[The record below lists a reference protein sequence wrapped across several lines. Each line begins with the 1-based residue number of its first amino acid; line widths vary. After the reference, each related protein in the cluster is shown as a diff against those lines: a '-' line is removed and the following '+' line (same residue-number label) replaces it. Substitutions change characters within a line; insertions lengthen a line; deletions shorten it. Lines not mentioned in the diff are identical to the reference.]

1 MTARTQFDA
10 DIDTALAD
18 APLQRALADVP
29 AGFVA
34 GRRRAREELLEFEP
48 LRRVARDI
56 RDHALAHL
64 DLYLEAFES
73 NATKAGSRVHWA
85 ASGDDAC
92 RIVLDICRAAGAR
105 TITKSKSMVSEEIEL
120 RERLQDAEFD
130 VVETDLGEYLVQ
142 IRNEKPSHIIAP
154 AIHMR
159 AEDVADVFR
168 RQHGHLAPDR
178 KLDTPEEMIAEAR
191 GILRDKF
198 LSADVGITG
207 ANFLVAES
215 GSAIIVTNEGN
226 ADLTMSLPKVHVILT
241 SIDKV
246 VPTFSDA
253 WPLLRLLARSATG
266 QAFTAYTT
274 IVTGPRRPDDPDG
287 PEQCHIILLDNGR
300 TELLA
305 SEMRPVLR
313 CIRCG
318 ACMNHCPV
326 YCSIGGHAYNSVYPG
341 PIGAALSPALAGAE
355 QAAHLAEAST
365 FCGRCEQVCPVE
377 IPLVSV
383 MRQWRSLALEQPRS
397 RRARVMLHTWARL
410 AQHPRIYRWCAGI
423 AARSLKWLAGS
434 GARIRRL
441 PFLHAWTDY
450 RDLAAP
456 QGGTF
461 QQQWAQREHKRAQ
474 RDRADVSAARA
485 RKSDSVP

>member
-1 MTARTQFDA
+1 MTARTRFDA
-10 DIDTALAD
+10 AIGAALENA
-18 APLQRALADVP
+18 ALQRALADVP

-34 GRRRAREELLEFEP
+34 GRRRAGEALPEFEP
-48 LRRVARDI
+48 LRRIGRNI

-64 DLYLEAFES
+64 DLYLEAFEA
-73 NATKAGSRVHWA
+73 NAAKAGTQVHWA
-85 ASGDDAC
+85 ASGDEAC
-92 RIVLDICRAAGAR
+92 RVIRNICRAADAR
-105 TITKSKSMVSEEIEL
+105 VVTKSKSMVSEEIEL
-120 RERLQDAEFD
+120 RERLQEDGLD

-168 RQHGHLAPDR
+168 RQHAHLAADR
-178 KLDTPEEMIAEAR
+178 ELETPEQMIAEAR
-191 GILRDKF
+191 GILREKF
-198 LSADVGITG
+198 LTADVGITG
-207 ANFLVAES
+207 ANFLVAET

-246 VPTFSDA
+246 VPTLNDA

-274 IVTGPRRPDDPDG
+274 IVSGPRRADDPDG
-287 PEQCHIILLDNGR
+287 PDECHIVILDNGR

-305 SEMRPVLR
+305 GEMRAVLR

-326 YCSIGGHAYNSVYPG
+326 YCSIGGHAYASVYPG
-341 PIGAALSPALAGAE
+341 PIGAALSLVLAGVE

-365 FCGRCEQVCPVE
+365 FCGRCEEVCPVG

-383 MRQWRSLALEQPRS
+383 MRQWRSRDLYAPRS
-397 RRARVMLHTWARL
+397 RRARVALRAWASI
-410 AQHPRIYRWCAGI
+410 AQSPRVYRWCAAA
-423 AARSLKWLAGS
+423 AARMLSLLAG
-434 GARIRRL
+434 GRGRIRHL
-441 PFLHAWTDY
+441 PLATGWTEY
-450 RDLAAP
+450 RDVAVPAP
-456 QGGTF
+456 GGTF
-461 QQQWAQREHKRAQ
+461 QQQWARQQRQK
-474 RDRADVSAARA
+474 RDRPQTDTGEAVAREA
-485 RKSDSVP
+485 PR